1 MIRGSPE
8 FGEISQKIPK
18 SYSISRFYHR
28 RTIVFIF
35 VLLLFLLGVFSGC
48 ATTKMLEL
56 RPNSKNPLVIR
67 FRLDSISS
75 PKMSSRARLTLRS
88 YALEEL
94 ADINRLA
101 VAEKLHKLIKER
113 QTDPDLI
120 YTFAEITYLEGYR
133 QKQLNPRLATELFAA
148 STLYSYIYL
157 FDPQYDF
164 ARNPYD
170 PQFRDI
176 CLFYNSSLEQMLR
189 LIGQNNTFRLGT
201 ENDYVLKTI
210 ENDWN
215 LSVKIRTGKWKIDEI
230 ETFRFAFD
238 YEIYGMQSQY
248 RQFGLGVPLIA
259 CRKGFQSK
267 NSSGKDK
274 EDASFIN
281 NPAAHYYPNDM
292 SLPVTA
298 FLRPNIRAIY
308 EGNHEEL
315 QAELEFYD
323 PLESDKTVVEG
334 RLVPLET
341 DLTTPLAY
349 FLSNR
354 IYMIVG
360 TIGVFDPAKLLEKLP
375 GYNRPTVGLYMAQP
389 YDPNKIPVVMV
400 HGLFSSPIT
409 WLEMLNALRSDPK
422 IRDKYQF
429 WFYLY
434 PSGQPFWVSAAQ
446 MRREL
451 QEIRNTIDPHHA
463 EAALDQMVLVGH
475 SMGGL
480 ISLLQTV
487 ESGDQFWRLVSKTP
501 FEEIHGDV
509 ATKKAIQEWFF
520 FHSNPSIKQV
530 VTIATPFR
538 GSKYSNDA
546 TQWLTRSVSTVPKQL
561 AHVLQTFSLEQ
572 RDKIDNY
579 SLLDVTNGVE
589 SLSPKSPFF
598 KTMHNV
604 PRAGWVEYH
613 NIIGEIKQN
622 YLTFGLDIP
631 EGDGV
636 VRKFSAE
643 ADWASSEVVVPSPHT
658 KVHTHPNAILEVRR
672 ILHDFQDQLAA
683 RQLLQQ
689 NQQPPPVFV
698 PQYATP
704 VYPIFQ

>member
-1 MIRGSPE
+1 MIRSSPK
-8 FGEISQKIPK
+8 FSKITQKIPK
-18 SYSISRFYHR
+18 TLGISRFYNR
-28 RTIVFIF
+28 QSAFFIF
-35 VLLLFLLGVFSGC
+35 VPLLLSLEIFSGC
-48 ATTKMLEL
+48 TATKMLER
-56 RPNSKNPLVIR
+56 RPHSQNPLVIR
-67 FRLDSISS
+67 FQPDAVSS

-94 ADINRLA
+94 ANTDRLA
-101 VAEKLHKLIKER
+101 VAGKLHKLIKKR
-113 QTDPDLI
+113 QTDPNLI
-120 YTFAEITYLEGYR
+120 STFAEMTYLEGYR
-133 QKQLNPRLATELFAA
+133 HKQLNPRLAAELFAA
-148 STLYSYIYL
+148 SILYSYIYL

-170 PQFRDI
+170 PQFRDV
-176 CLFYNSSLEQMLR
+176 CLFYNGSLEQILR
-189 LIGQNNTFRLGT
+189 LIGKNNTFYLDT
-201 ENDYVLKTI
+201 KNDYVLKTV

-215 LSVKIRTGKWKIDEI
+215 LSVKIRAGKWNMDEI

-238 YEIYGMQSQY
+238 YEIHGMQSQY

-259 CRKGFQSK
+259 CRKGFQSDD
-267 NSSGKDK
+267 SSGGNK
-274 EDASFIN
+274 ESFVN
-281 NPAAHYYPNDM
+281 NPISHYYPNHM
-292 SLPVTA
+292 ALPATA

-334 RLVPLET
+334 RFVPLET

-354 IYMIVG
+354 IYMTVG
-360 TIGVFDPAKLLEKLP
+360 KIGVLDPAKLLEELP
-375 GYNRPTVGLYMAQP
+375 GRNRPIVGLYMAQP

-400 HGLFSSPIT
+400 HGLFSLPLT
-409 WLEMLNALRSDPK
+409 WLEMLNALQNDPK
-422 IRDKYQF
+422 LRDKYQF

-451 QEIRNTIDPHHA
+451 REIRDAIDPRRA
-463 EAALDQMVLVGH
+463 EPALDQMVLIGH

-487 ESGDQFWRLVSKTP
+487 ESGDQFWRLISKTP
-501 FEEIHGDV
+501 FEDIRGDA

-520 FHSNPSIKQV
+520 FRPNPSIKQV

-538 GSKYSNDA
+538 GSKYSNEA
-546 TQWLTRSVSTVPKQL
+546 TQWLTRSVSAVPKQL

-572 RDKIDNY
+572 RNKIDNF
-579 SLLDVTNGVE
+579 SLLNVANGVE

-598 KTMHNV
+598 EPLIEA
-604 PRAGWVEYH
+604 PRAEWVEYH
-613 NIIGEIKQN
+613 NIIGEIQRN
-622 YLTFGLDIP
+622 YPTFGLKIP
-631 EGDGV
+631 ESDGV
-636 VRKFSAE
+636 VRTSSAE
-643 ADWASSEVVVPSPHT
+643 ADWASSKAIVPASHT
-658 KVHTHPNAILEVRR
+658 KVHMHPNAILEVRR
-672 ILHDFQDQLAA
+672 ILRDFQHQLAE
-683 RQLLQQ
+683 RQIQQ
-689 NQQPPPVFV
+689 QMQREQYSSQPPPILI

-704 VYPIFQ
+704 YY

>member
-8 FGEISQKIPK
+8 WDGKTSEIPK
-18 SYSISRFYHR
+18 SLNRNKLGLEKIALF
-28 RTIVFIF
+28 IVVFWGT
-35 VLLLFLLGVFSGC
+35 VLGIFSGC
-48 ATTKMLEL
+48 STTKMMEL

-67 FRLDSISS
+67 FQLDSVSL

-94 ADINRLA
+94 ADRDRLA
-101 VAEKLHKLIKER
+101 AAGKLHQLIKSK

-133 QKQLNPRLATELFAA
+133 YEQLNPRLAAELFAA

-176 CLFYNSSLEQMLR
+176 CLFYNGSLEQMLR
-189 LIGQNNTFRLGT
+189 MIGQNNTFRLDPN
-201 ENDYVLKTI
+201 NDYILKTV

-238 YEIYGMQSQY
+238 YEIHGMQSQY

-259 CRKGFQSK
+259 CRKRE
-267 NSSGKDK
+267 NSESAENRNDGY
-274 EDASFIN
+274 ARHNIS
-281 NPAAHYYPNDM
+281 HYYPNYM
-292 SLPVTA
+292 ALPVTA

-308 EGNHEEL
+308 EGNHKEL

-323 PLESDKTVVEG
+323 PLESSKTVVEG
-334 RLVPLET
+334 RMVPLET

-375 GYNRPTVGLYMAQP
+375 GHNRPTVGLYMAQP
-389 YDPNKIPVVMV
+389 YDPKKIPVVMV

-409 WLEMLNALRSDPK
+409 WLEMLNSLRDDPE
-422 IRDKYQF
+422 IREKYQF

-451 QEIRNTIDPHHA
+451 QEVRETIDPHHA
-463 EAALDQMVLVGH
+463 EPALDQMVLVGH

-487 ESGDQFWRLVSKTP
+487 ESGDQFWQLVSKTP
-501 FEEIHGDV
+501 FADIRGD
-509 ATKKAIQEWFF
+509 AASKKAIQEWFF
-520 FHSNPSIKQV
+520 FSPNPSIKQV
-530 VTIATPFR
+530 ITIATPFR

-546 TQWLTRSVSTVPKQL
+546 TQWLTRSLSTVPKQL

-572 RDKIDNY
+572 RDKIDNF
-579 SLLDVTNGVE
+579 SLLDIENGVE

-598 KTMHNV
+598 KPLLSV
-604 PRAGWVEYH
+604 PRASWVEYH
-613 NIIGEIKQN
+613 NIIGEIEQN
-622 YLTFGLDIP
+622 YPTLGIEIP
-631 EGDGV
+631 ASDGV
-636 VRKFSAE
+636 VRKTSAE
-643 ADWASSEVVVPSPHT
+643 ANWASSEVIVPSPHT

-672 ILHDFQDQLAA
+672 VLREFSTTKSAKYHEEFLK
-683 RQLLQQ
+683 
-689 NQQPPPVFV
+689 
-698 PQYATP
+698 
-704 VYPIFQ
+704 